1 MKSTGEVMGTAG
13 SFGKAYQKA
22 QMCVDKPIPLEGTA
36 VVDLPVLGFE
46 EHLEVL
52 DFGDFESTEAV
63 KQAVRDGDVDV
74 VISRNREVL
83 EVCVEETVTYFS
95 TIESA
100 EAALEAV
107 NAADQPMAVQGIADR
122 PKTQRRWGE

>member
-1 MKSTGEVMGTAG
+1 
-13 SFGKAYQKA
+13 
-22 QMCVDKPIPLEGTA
+22 
-36 VVDLPVLGFE
+36 
-46 EHLEVL
+46 
-52 DFGDFESTEAV
+52 
-63 KQAVRDGDVDV
+63 
-74 VISRNREVL
+74 VL